1 MTDDAKCIKSKPA
14 RLALRL
20 LLQPPQAQLQQLQRL
35 RVPPLLLLRL
45 LLLRAQLLGQ
55 PALRVGVVELQ
66 RRLPGR
72 PQLQLQ
78 VLVAGLGELPD
89 VVGRVHLLLLLGA
102 VRGDGGAFPALGH
115 LRRLLLTP
123 ALLLP
128 DPRVRKNL
136 NSSSCTS
143 PAVMRSSGLMHSIRP
158 TRSEISLEK

>member
-35 RVPPLLLLRL
+35 RVPPLLLLSL

-72 PQLQLQ
+72 P
-78 VLVAGLGELPD
+78 
-89 VVGRVHLLLLLGA
+89 
-102 VRGDGGAFPALGH
+102 
-115 LRRLLLTP
+115 
-123 ALLLP
+123 
-128 DPRVRKNL
+128 
-136 NSSSCTS
+136 
-143 PAVMRSSGLMHSIRP
+143 
-158 TRSEISLEK
+158 